1 MFHAGNARKAPRLAA
16 LAVLLTAA
24 AVATPAVADA
34 ASVAYVDKGEV
45 WLASLD
51 GAKKAR
57 LASPVV
63 NSAGET
69 ETWQDV
75 AQSDGG
81 RIVAVRNKPGRMSNF
96 SWFKIWEPD
105 GSSTV
110 EGPLN
115 APSGWTVYVY
125 PLGFDITADGST
137 LVYGYSNSSS
147 CCPIT
152 FGHGTYVRPATNS
165 VLAPIV
171 LAMPTHP
178 SLLGNRNA
186 PIGAGQWDRGARE
199 QLEPKDR
206 PGPERLRRQPLQRRV
221 HALARRG

>member
-57 LASPVV
+57 VASPVV

-81 RIVAVRNKPGRMSNF
+81 RIVAVRNKPGRISNF

-115 APSGWTVYVY
+115 ASPGWSQYVY
-125 PLGFDITADGST
+125 PLGFDITADGKH
-137 LVYGYSNSSS
+137 LVYGFSNSSG

-152 FGHGTYVRPATNS
+152 FQTGIYARPATNS
-165 VLAPIV
+165 SLSPINV
-171 LAMPTHP
+171 TGQQYPT
-178 SLLGNRNA
+178 LLGSRI
-186 PIGAGQWDRGARE
+186 IGASGGVVSVQRTASSTY
-199 QLEPKDR
+199 
-206 PGPERLRRQPLQRRV
+206 GPDFDPWLDTS
-221 HALARRG
+221 G